1 MINKLID
8 KLNAPT
14 KEERLEAL
22 KELLSIETDKPR
34 KRECDANNHIHT
46 TFSFSPHSPTKSAY
60 LAYRAGLTSAGIMDH
75 DTLAGADEFRSACH
89 MLGLGVTIGVEL
101 RCKLDRGFGKIN
113 NPDQDNIMYTLIHGV
128 PPQSIKEFNDFLEPY
143 RQKRFERDKKMCQK
157 ISDKYGKFGIEIDF
171 EKDVKPLS
179 QAHDGG
185 TITERH
191 LLFALS
197 KKLSDKFGR
206 TNDLIAFLEKD
217 LELSVSE
224 KLKGY
229 LLDNDNPYFL
239 YDLLGVLK
247 ADTKFFYIEADE
259 ELLTAE
265 ELVKVSLKFGAIPA
279 WSYLGDIGDSV
290 TGDKRRQKFE
300 DDYLPELGAAVKEIG
315 FQASAYAPTRNTPKQ
330 LENLLITVRKHNL
343 LQISGEDINTPR
355 QEFTCPIL
363 ARPEFRHLTTSTWAL
378 IGHEKLSFEH
388 GLDYGIFGKK
398 AIEEF
403 PDLLS
408 RVEHYAKIGKQTV
421 K

>member
-1 MINKLID
+1 MQKQNVSGQQMDEIGDSGMAEL
-8 KLNAPT
+8 T
-14 KEERLEAL
+14 RLE
-22 KELLSIETDKPR
+22 I
-34 KRECDANNHIHT
+34 
-46 TFSFSPHSPTKSAY
+46 
-60 LAYRAGLTSAGIMDH
+60 
-75 DTLAGADEFRSACH
+75 
-89 MLGLGVTIGVEL
+89 
-101 RCKLDRGFGKIN
+101 
-113 NPDQDNIMYTLIHGV
+113 
-128 PPQSIKEFNDFLEPY
+128 
-143 RQKRFERDKKMCQK
+143 
-157 ISDKYGKFGIEIDF
+157 
-171 EKDVKPLS
+171 
-179 QAHDGG
+179 AHKTWHG
-185 TITERH
+185 TIATLVSPPFRATPEELQAIQPRVDEATENFR
-191 LLFALS
+191 
-197 KKLSDKFGR
+197 
-206 TNDLIAFLEKD
+206 IAFLEND

-224 KLKGY
+224 KLKSY

-290 TGDKRRQKFE
+290 TGDKRTQKFE

-315 FQASAYAPTRNTPKQ
+315 FQASAYAPTRNTSKQ

-378 IGHEKLSFEH
+378 IGHEKLSFER

-398 AIEEF
+398 TIEEF